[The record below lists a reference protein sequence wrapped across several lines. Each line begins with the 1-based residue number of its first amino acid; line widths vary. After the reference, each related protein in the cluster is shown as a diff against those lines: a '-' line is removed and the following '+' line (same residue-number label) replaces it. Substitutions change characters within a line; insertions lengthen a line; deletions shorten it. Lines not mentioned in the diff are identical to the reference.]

1 MPPKEHFPVFS
12 VGEGCAVLFVLACR
26 TVLSKDFMVSH
37 HPLPFFSAFTASTSL
52 LLRTGHV
59 SSFKMRCSKIWFSAL
74 GKLLVAVSTAAA
86 GMWINTELRE
96 QERLPLCL
104 ESEQNI
110 GKNAAEK
117 ENMCRVVLFPCLRL
131 QADIHDL
138 VKKIGVLQRLHVV
151 IFKCREKRNV
161 AFIFFSSDK
170 LPIAGFT
177 YRTLWV
183 GWEEH
188 DHLDIIFMSKN
199 GMRQGKLLACMW
211 RRLLMQFLLP
221 GVHHYLW
228 WSRDKLACS
237 EEEWTTSGSTHGL
250 AGSIW
255 LHAFLTCIVHLV
267 LWWWEIRRAGDTCG
281 LNGRVRDVEW
291 MKSPWALLSWWEA
304 SLRRSCCPPECVHML
319 KRAIFDFW
327 RDSAWQKSWIVLE
340 I

>member
-1 MPPKEHFPVFS
+1 MRQRRKTCAGWFCFPASASRLIFMTLLRRSVCFRGCTWSFLS
-12 VGEGCAVLFVLACR
+12 VGKNEMWLLF
-26 TVLSKDFMVSH
+26 
-37 HPLPFFSAFTASTSL
+37 
-52 LLRTGHV
+52 
-59 SSFKMRCSKIWFSAL
+59 
-74 GKLLVAVSTAAA
+74 
-86 GMWINTELRE
+86 
-96 QERLPLCL
+96 
-104 ESEQNI
+104 
-110 GKNAAEK
+110 
-117 ENMCRVVLFPCLRL
+117 
-131 QADIHDL
+131 
-138 VKKIGVLQRLHVV
+138 
-151 IFKCREKRNV
+151 
-161 AFIFFSSDK
+161 FFSSDK

-319 KRAIFDFW
+319 KRAIFGFW